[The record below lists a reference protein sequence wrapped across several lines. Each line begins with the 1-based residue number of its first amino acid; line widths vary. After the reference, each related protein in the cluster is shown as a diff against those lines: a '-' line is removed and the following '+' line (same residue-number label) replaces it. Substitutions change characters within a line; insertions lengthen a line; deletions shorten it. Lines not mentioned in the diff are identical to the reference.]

1 MKDLL
6 PKNLDE
12 LSPDA
17 LRALMAKLVLRHEQ
31 VATHQ
36 DKLQQVLVAKEAA
49 IKGLER
55 SNKHLAHANKELKST
70 NEKLELTKKKL
81 EFTNKEL
88 EFSNEKLALTN
99 KELEFTNKK
108 LAHELAVIRNYRFGK
123 KSEQY
128 AGVQGL
134 LFEEDAL
141 ADLRVIEDE
150 LERLTKDVSTKPRAA
165 SKPKR
170 RPLPLEL
177 PRVDIHHEPE
187 NKHCDCGCMLKR
199 IGENISEKLDYIP
212 GKAQVERHIR
222 GKWACKKCDTLTQA
236 PMPAHIINK
245 GIASSRLLAH
255 VLVAKY
261 ADHLPLYRQQQ
272 RFAREGIE
280 LPISTMADWVGR
292 CGMQL
297 QPLVDALREELLLKS
312 VLHADETPINVL
324 RADKDR
330 KTHKAYLWA
339 YAPSVY
345 EDLKAVIYDFT
356 PSRAGAH
363 ARTFLSGW
371 QGKLVTDDYRG
382 YKKGF
387 EQSGMTEVACMAHAR
402 RKFYELHIANKS
414 DLAAHALKSFKA
426 LYKIEAEAK
435 NLTAKQRQEL
445 RQKQAKPIMQKLHKW
460 MLAQRAL
467 VPDGTGT
474 AKALDY
480 SLKRWVALKQYLEDG
495 RVPIDN
501 NHIEQQIRP
510 LALGRKNW
518 LFAGSVRA
526 GQRAAAIMSLIQS
539 AKLNGHDPLAYLK
552 DVLERL
558 PTQPNKHIGELLP
571 HNWQPAQR

>member
-1 MKDLL
+1 
-6 PKNLDE
+6 
-12 LSPDA
+12 
-17 LRALMAKLVLRHEQ
+17 
-31 VATHQ
+31 
-36 DKLQQVLVAKEAA
+36 
-49 IKGLER
+49 
-55 SNKHLAHANKELKST
+55 
-70 NEKLELTKKKL
+70 
-81 EFTNKEL
+81 
-88 EFSNEKLALTN
+88 
-99 KELEFTNKK
+99 
-108 LAHELAVIRNYRFGK
+108 
-123 KSEQY
+123 
-128 AGVQGL
+128 
-134 LFEEDAL
+134 
-141 ADLRVIEDE
+141 
-150 LERLTKDVSTKPRAA
+150 
-165 SKPKR
+165 
-170 RPLPLEL
+170 
-177 PRVDIHHEPE
+177 
-187 NKHCDCGCMLKR
+187 MLKR
-199 IGENISEKLDYIP
+199 IGEDISEKLDYIP

-236 PMPAHIINK
+236 PMPAHVINK

-356 PSRAGAH
+356 ASRAGAH

-387 EQSGMTEVACMAHAR
+387 EQSGMTDVACMAHAR

-495 RVPIDN
+495 RAPIDN

-526 GQRAAAIMSLIQS
+526 GQRAAA
-539 AKLNGHDPLAYLK
+539 H
-552 DVLERL
+552 
-558 PTQPNKHIGELLP
+558 
-571 HNWQPAQR
+571 PAEQTHRRTTAP